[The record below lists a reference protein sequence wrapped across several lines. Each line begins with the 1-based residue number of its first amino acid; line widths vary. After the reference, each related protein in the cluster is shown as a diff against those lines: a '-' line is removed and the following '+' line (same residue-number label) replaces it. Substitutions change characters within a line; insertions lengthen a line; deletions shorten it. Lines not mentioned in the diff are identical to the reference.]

1 MDCLKWEIERNMQ
14 AVEVF
19 GVWEPKIWRAMA
31 SNRIVLRVYF
41 DLLRSYLDISFYFI
55 FQFALKFN
63 SFHWNER
70 IRVRARPQPMPLIRP
85 TVQISTHSHINKP
98 NWINQFFSMLLLFG
112 CSAAR
117 VRQRERGVND
127 VVHSLQFSSWRW
139 LTMTMGN
146 DEMPQAKNVSL
157 TPSSA
162 YLLNISCC
170 VRCVALSCLH
180 LKLMKLLLDRMR
192 ELL

>member
-1 MDCLKWEIERNMQ
+1 MITIEWIALNGKSNGICKQSKYLECENQKYDAQWHRI
-14 AVEVF
+14 ESCCVF
-19 GVWEPKIWRAMA
+19 TSICFGFIW
-31 SNRIVLRVYF
+31 IFL
-41 DLLRSYLDISFYFI
+41 FYFI

-98 NWINQFFSMLLLFG
+98 NWINQFFSMRLLFG

-146 DEMPQAKNVSL
+146 DEMPQAKNFHSLPLPRIFSTFLAVCDVSL
-157 TPSSA
+157 
-162 YLLNISCC
+162 YHVYI
-170 VRCVALSCLH
+170 
-180 LKLMKLLLDRMR
+180 
-192 ELL
+192 